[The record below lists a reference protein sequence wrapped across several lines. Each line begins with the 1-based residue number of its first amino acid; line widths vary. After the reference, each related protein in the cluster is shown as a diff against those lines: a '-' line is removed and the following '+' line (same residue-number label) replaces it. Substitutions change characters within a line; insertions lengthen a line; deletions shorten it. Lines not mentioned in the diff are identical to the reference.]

1 MGKVLSLDDFKDKIK
16 NDNNFKNEI
25 VGRQDIIDKQHG
37 IMRIYPE
44 NVNKYLEEYYCKNV
58 EDLQD
63 RLYYTY
69 GIFCTVIE

>member
-1 MGKVLSLDDFKDKIK
+1 MGKVLSLDDFKDMVNNNPDFTEKITHRK
-16 NDNNFKNEI
+16 DF
-25 VGRQDIIDKQHG
+25 IDKQHG
-37 IMRIYPE
+37 IMRIYSE

>member
-1 MGKVLSLDDFKDKIK
+1 MGKVLSLDDFKDMV
-16 NDNNFKNEI
+16 NNNPDFKQEI
-25 VGRQDIIDKQHG
+25 THRKDIIDKQNG

>member
-1 MGKVLSLDDFKDKIK
+1 MGKVLSLDDFKDMV
-16 NDNNFKNEI
+16 NNNPDFKQEI
-25 VGRQDIIDKQHG
+25 THRKDIIDKQNG

-44 NVNKYLEEYYCKNV
+44 NVNKYLEEYYCKSV

>member
-1 MGKVLSLDDFKDKIK
+1 MGKVLSLDDFKDMVNNNPDFTEKITHRK
-16 NDNNFKNEI
+16 
-25 VGRQDIIDKQHG
+25 DIIDKQHG
-37 IMRIYPE
+37 VMRIYPE